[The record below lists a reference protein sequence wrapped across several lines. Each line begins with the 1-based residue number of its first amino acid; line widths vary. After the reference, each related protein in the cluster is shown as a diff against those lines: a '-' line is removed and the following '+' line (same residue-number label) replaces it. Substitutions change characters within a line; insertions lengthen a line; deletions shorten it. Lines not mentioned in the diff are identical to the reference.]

1 MRFKITRTRQIE
13 IITTEPGNA
22 IGRLSGW
29 HDEVSTFVVDGR
41 DALRR
46 ELDAE
51 AVPAAQQRQ
60 DVGRF
65 GDSRYSVAWEPID
78 GLHSEDCVDRAAA
91 AAHDSE
97 MIAPDA
103 TYAAACAAGLALLDA
118 DLTDCTCRVDDEQA
132 ATPAQLAVLAVV
144 DEHGASM
151 LAARTWPAKNH
162 VHVSAARALVRRGVL
177 VEQLGPDGVFVS
189 RAKSVSA

>member
-51 AVPAAQQRQ
+51 AVPVAQQRQ
-60 DVGRF
+60 DAGRF
-65 GDSRYSVAWEPID
+65 GDSRYSVAWEPI
-78 GLHSEDCVDRAAA
+78 E
-91 AAHDSE
+91 
-97 MIAPDA
+97 
-103 TYAAACAAGLALLDA
+103 
-118 DLTDCTCRVDDEQA
+118 
-132 ATPAQLAVLAVV
+132 TPAQLAVLAVV